1 MLYELIFYQLLGVAL
16 NMIIYL
22 IENNIVELLD
32 ITENQN
38 WSLFSRFKELVLKNN
53 NVNYK

>member
-1 MLYELIFYQLLGVAL
+1 MIFPLLNRSFCYLYKFHLLYELIFYQLLGVAL

-38 WSLFSRFKELVLKNN
+38 
-53 NVNYK
+53 